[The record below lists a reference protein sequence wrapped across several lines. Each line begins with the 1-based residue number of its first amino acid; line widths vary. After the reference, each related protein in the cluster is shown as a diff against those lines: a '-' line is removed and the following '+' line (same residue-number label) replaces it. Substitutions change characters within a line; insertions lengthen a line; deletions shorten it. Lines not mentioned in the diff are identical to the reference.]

1 MIEAVKKIGEYV
13 QRTADGGDTCP
24 IFIENP
30 NSNGRYKFVLMV
42 VLNKNNGEYVF
53 DRVDFKEL
61 ENYHYQK
68 YLYKKGA
75 PNGTDVTPTC
85 KIAGSLEKTFQNR
98 FLKWFQNY
106 DSYDVSKLDKEN
118 LQSMGQAINS
128 KADQILA
135 DLEEKFSLKKSNDN
149 AIITLGIETDGELN
163 YPDNISVFNDI
174 LRRKGKDKYF
184 LKKSQGT
191 SLGKDAVCSVCKQK
205 KDEVYGFAIPWTFHT
220 FDKPGFIAGGF
231 KVSESWKN
239 TPVCFECATLLEVGK
254 KYVEE
259 KLDFGFYGFR
269 YLLIPKLTLGSD
281 YDEVLNI
288 LGAKYQKRKLKI
300 NHEVKNR
307 ITSDEDE
314 IFDLVKDQK
323 DFFSNSL
330 IFYKKEQSSYRIL
343 LLIEGVL
350 PSRLRDIFNTKKMVD
365 DRFKIYNDS
374 ILSEAQR
381 EKNSLEFN
389 FGVLRRFFPRE
400 SKNRT
405 FDKMFL
411 EIVDKIFVGEK
422 IDYNL
427 LMDFIMRR
435 VREAFIENYPT
446 NITTMNGFLLLH
458 YINELNLFKK
468 TEAEMKNMNEQRSGV
483 LRMEDLEGLP
493 LEQRVER
500 FFESNEPFFDSDAKK
515 ATFLE
520 GVLAQNLLNI
530 QWMDKNA
537 TPFRTKLHGLK
548 MNEALIKRLLPEI
561 QNKLEEYNKNYYRTL
576 EQIIANHFVLS
587 GINWKE
593 MDNELSFYF
602 VMGMNLHKLFKN
614 ANDDEDDEEKIEG
627 EA

>member
-1 MIEAVKKIGEYV
+1 MIEAVGKIGGYV
-13 QRTADGGDTCP
+13 QRTNGEEGLLNT
-24 IFIENP
+24 FIENP
-30 NSNGRYKFVLMV
+30 NTNGKYKFVLIV
-42 VLNKNNGEYVF
+42 VLSENNGEYVF
-53 DRVDFKEL
+53 DRVEL
-61 ENYHYQK
+61 EEFDNSHYQK

-75 PNGTDVTPTC
+75 PNGTDATPTS

-106 DSYDVSKLDKEN
+106 DSYDVSKDEKEN
-118 LQSMGQAINS
+118 LRRMDLAIKS
-128 KADQILA
+128 KADQILS
-135 DLEEKFSLKKSNDN
+135 DLDENFSLKKSNDN
-149 AIITLGIETDGELN
+149 AIITLGIETDEELK
-163 YPDNISVFNDI
+163 YPGNLPGFNDI
-174 LRRKGKDKYF
+174 LLRKGKDKYF
-184 LKKSQGT
+184 LKKTQGT

-239 TPVCFECATLLEVGK
+239 TPVCFDCATRLEVGK

-259 KLDFGFYGFR
+259 NLDFGFYGFR
-269 YLLIPKLTLGSD
+269 YLLVPKLALGGD
-281 YDEVLNI
+281 YEDVLDI
-288 LGAKYQKRKLKI
+288 LGTKDNNRKLKI
-300 NHEVKNR
+300 KREVKNR
-307 ITSDEDE
+307 ITSDENE
-314 IFDLVKDQK
+314 ILDLVKDQN

-343 LLIEGVL
+343 LLIEGIL
-350 PSRLRDIFNTKKMVD
+350 PSRLRALFSAKESVD
-365 DRFKIYNDS
+365 EIFKIYNDT

-381 EKNSLEFN
+381 EKNHFEFN
-389 FGVLRRFFPRE
+389 FGVLRRLFPRE

-405 FDKMFL
+405 FDKIFL

-435 VREAFIENYPT
+435 VRAAFIGGYST
-446 NITTMNGFLLLH
+446 NITILNGFLLLN
-458 YINELNLFKK
+458 YIHDLNLFRK
-468 TEAEMKNMNEQRSGV
+468 TEAEMKNMDETGIEV
-483 LRMEDLEGLP
+483 LRIEELEDLP

-500 FFESNEPFFDSDAKK
+500 FFDANGAFFNSDAKK

-537 TPFRTKLHGLK
+537 TPFRAKLHGLK

-561 QNKLEEYNKNYYRTL
+561 QNKLEEYGKNYYRDL

-587 GINWKE
+587 GVNWKE
-593 MDNELSFYF
+593 TDDELSFYF
-602 VMGMNLHKLFKN
+602 VLGMNLHKLFKN
-614 ANDDEDDEEKIEG
+614 ARNEVEKIEG
-627 EA
+627 VA

>member
-1 MIEAVKKIGEYV
+1 LIEAVGEIGEYV
-13 QRTADGGDTCP
+13 QRTNGGEGLLNT
-24 IFIENP
+24 FIENP
-30 NSNGRYKFVLMV
+30 NTNGKYKSVLIV
-42 VLNKNNGEYVF
+42 VLSKNNGEYVF
-53 DRVDFKEL
+53 DRVEFEEFD
-61 ENYHYQK
+61 NYHYQK

-75 PNGTDVTPTC
+75 PNGTDATPTS

-98 FLKWFQNY
+98 FLRWFQNY
-106 DSYDVSKLDKEN
+106 DSYDISNEKKEN
-118 LQSMGQAINS
+118 IQKIGLAINS

-135 DLEEKFSLKKSNDN
+135 DLDEKFSLKKSNEN
-149 AIITLGIETDGELN
+149 AIITLGVETDGELN
-163 YPDNISVFNDI
+163 YPDSLSVFNDI
-174 LRRKGKDKYF
+174 LLRKGKDKYF
-184 LKKSQGT
+184 LKKTQGT

-239 TPVCFECATLLEVGK
+239 TPVCFDCATRLEVGK

-259 KLDFGFYGFR
+259 NLDFGFYGFR
-269 YLLIPKLTLGSD
+269 YLLVPKLALGGD
-281 YDEVLNI
+281 YEEVLDI
-288 LGAKYQKRKLKI
+288 LGTKDNNRKLKI
-300 NHEVKNR
+300 KREVKNR
-307 ITSDEDE
+307 ITSDENE
-314 IFDLVKDQK
+314 ILNLVKDQN

-330 IFYKKEQSSYRIL
+330 IFYRKEQSSYRIL
-343 LLIEGVL
+343 LLIEGIL
-350 PSRLRDIFNTKKMVD
+350 PSRLRALFSAKERVD
-365 DRFKIYNDS
+365 EIFKIYNDT

-381 EKNSLEFN
+381 EKNHFEFN
-389 FGVLRRFFPRE
+389 FGVLRRLFPRE

-405 FDKMFL
+405 FDKIFL

-435 VREAFIENYPT
+435 VRAAFIGGYST
-446 NITTMNGFLLLH
+446 NITILNGFLLLN
-458 YINELNLFKK
+458 YIHDLNLFRK
-468 TEAEMKNMNEQRSGV
+468 TEAEMKNMDETGIEV
-483 LRMEDLEGLP
+483 LRIEELEDLP

-500 FFESNEPFFDSDAKK
+500 FFDANGAFFNSDAKK

-537 TPFRTKLHGLK
+537 TPFRAKLHGLK

-561 QNKLEEYNKNYYRTL
+561 QNKLEEYGKNYYRDL

-587 GINWKE
+587 GVNWKE
-593 MDNELSFYF
+593 VDDELSFYF
-602 VMGMNLHKLFKN
+602 VLGMNLHKLFKN
-614 ANDDEDDEEKIEG
+614 VRNEVEKTEEV
-627 EA
+627 A

>member
-1 MIEAVKKIGEYV
+1 MIEAVGEIGEYV
-13 QRTADGGDTCP
+13 QRTNGGEGLLNT
-24 IFIENP
+24 FIESP
-30 NSNGRYKFVLMV
+30 NTNGKYKSVLIV
-42 VLNKNNGEYVF
+42 VLSKNNGEYVF
-53 DRVDFKEL
+53 DRVEFEEFD
-61 ENYHYQK
+61 NYHYQK

-75 PNGTDVTPTC
+75 PNGTDATPTS

-98 FLKWFQNY
+98 FLRWFQNY
-106 DSYDVSKLDKEN
+106 DSYDISNEKKEN
-118 LQSMGQAINS
+118 IQKIGLAINS

-135 DLEEKFSLKKSNDN
+135 DLDEKFSLKKSNEN
-149 AIITLGIETDGELN
+149 AIITLGVETDGELN
-163 YPDNISVFNDI
+163 YPDSLSVFNDI
-174 LRRKGKDKYF
+174 LLRKGKDKYF
-184 LKKSQGT
+184 LKKTQGT

-239 TPVCFECATLLEVGK
+239 TPVCFDCATRLEVGK

-259 KLDFGFYGFR
+259 NLDFGFYGFR
-269 YLLIPKLTLGSD
+269 YLLVPKLALGGD
-281 YDEVLNI
+281 YEEVLDI
-288 LGAKYQKRKLKI
+288 LGTKDNNRKLKI
-300 NHEVKNR
+300 KREVKNR
-307 ITSDEDE
+307 ITSDENE
-314 IFDLVKDQK
+314 ILNLVKDQN

-330 IFYKKEQSSYRIL
+330 IFYRKEQSSYRIL
-343 LLIEGVL
+343 LLIEGIL
-350 PSRLRDIFNTKKMVD
+350 PSRLRALFSAKERVD
-365 DRFKIYNDS
+365 EIFKIYNDT

-381 EKNSLEFN
+381 EKNHFEFN
-389 FGVLRRFFPRE
+389 FGVLRRLFPRE

-405 FDKMFL
+405 FDKIFL

-435 VREAFIENYPT
+435 VRAAFIGGYST
-446 NITTMNGFLLLH
+446 NITILNGFLLLN
-458 YINELNLFKK
+458 YIHDLNLFRK
-468 TEAEMKNMNEQRSGV
+468 TEAEMKNMDETGIEV
-483 LRMEDLEGLP
+483 LRIEELEDLP

-500 FFESNEPFFDSDAKK
+500 FFDANGAFFNSDAKK

-537 TPFRTKLHGLK
+537 TPFRAKLHGLK

-561 QNKLEEYNKNYYRTL
+561 QNKLEEYGKNYYRDL

-587 GINWKE
+587 GVNWKE
-593 MDNELSFYF
+593 VDDELSFYF
-602 VMGMNLHKLFKN
+602 VLGMNLHKLFKN
-614 ANDDEDDEEKIEG
+614 VRNEVEKTEEV
-627 EA
+627 A

>member
-1 MIEAVKKIGEYV
+1 LIEAVGKIGGYV
-13 QRTADGGDTCP
+13 QRTNGEEGLLNT
-24 IFIENP
+24 FIENP
-30 NSNGRYKFVLMV
+30 NTNGKYKFVLIV
-42 VLNKNNGEYVF
+42 VLSENNGEYVF
-53 DRVDFKEL
+53 DRVEL
-61 ENYHYQK
+61 EEFDNSHYQK

-75 PNGTDVTPTC
+75 PNGTDATPTS

-106 DSYDVSKLDKEN
+106 DSYDVSKDEKEN
-118 LQSMGQAINS
+118 LRRMDLAIKS
-128 KADQILA
+128 KADQILS
-135 DLEEKFSLKKSNDN
+135 DLDENFSLKKSNDN
-149 AIITLGIETDGELN
+149 AIITLGIETDEELK
-163 YPDNISVFNDI
+163 YPGNLPGFNDI
-174 LRRKGKDKYF
+174 LLRKGKDKYF
-184 LKKSQGT
+184 LKKTQGT

-239 TPVCFECATLLEVGK
+239 TPVCFDCATRLEVGK

-259 KLDFGFYGFR
+259 NLDFGFYGFR
-269 YLLIPKLTLGSD
+269 YLLVPKLALGGD
-281 YDEVLNI
+281 YEDVLDI
-288 LGAKYQKRKLKI
+288 LGTKDNNRKLKI
-300 NHEVKNR
+300 KREVKNR
-307 ITSDEDE
+307 ITSDENE
-314 IFDLVKDQK
+314 ILDLVKDQN

-343 LLIEGVL
+343 LLIEGIL
-350 PSRLRDIFNTKKMVD
+350 PSRLRALFSAKESVD
-365 DRFKIYNDS
+365 EIFKIYNDT

-381 EKNSLEFN
+381 EKNHFEFN
-389 FGVLRRFFPRE
+389 FGVLRRLFPRE

-405 FDKMFL
+405 FDKIFL

-435 VREAFIENYPT
+435 VRAAFIGGYST
-446 NITTMNGFLLLH
+446 NITILNGFLLLN
-458 YINELNLFKK
+458 YIHDLNLFRK
-468 TEAEMKNMNEQRSGV
+468 TEAEMKNMDETGIEV
-483 LRMEDLEGLP
+483 LRIEELEDLP

-500 FFESNEPFFDSDAKK
+500 FFDANGAFFNSDAKK

-537 TPFRTKLHGLK
+537 TPFRAKLHGLK

-561 QNKLEEYNKNYYRTL
+561 QNKLEEYGKNYYRDL

-587 GINWKE
+587 GVNWKE
-593 MDNELSFYF
+593 TDDELSFYF
-602 VMGMNLHKLFKN
+602 VLGMNLHKLFKN
-614 ANDDEDDEEKIEG
+614 ARNEVEKIEG
-627 EA
+627 VA